1 MDPEAAV
8 DNLRDSTRDAEKFL
22 RAAARA
28 KTKAQAKSLHRSAR
42 ESLEE
47 AGEAQHALFMWL
59 SRGGFRPRRF
69 DTWLD
74 RYVRAN
80 QEWSRQAKVL

>member
-28 KTKAQAKSLHRSAR
+28 TTKAQAKSLHQSAR
-42 ESLEE
+42 EALED
-47 AGEAQHALFMWL
+47 ASDAQHALFMWL

-74 RYVRAN
+74 RYVKAS
-80 QEWSRQAKVL
+80 QEWSRQGKVL